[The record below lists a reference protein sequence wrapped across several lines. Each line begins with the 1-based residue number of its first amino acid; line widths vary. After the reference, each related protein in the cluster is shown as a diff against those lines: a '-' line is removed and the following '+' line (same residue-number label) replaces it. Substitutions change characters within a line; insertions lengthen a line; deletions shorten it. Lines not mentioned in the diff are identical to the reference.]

1 MTMTPAIRLR
11 ALRFGRHRHAS
22 AAADPYSTVR
32 VPLQYTR
39 NQTWTPYISSVRPPT
54 WCRSFCHV
62 VPQPD
67 LPHHLAL
74 SVLAERARDP
84 AVFFQQTQL
93 LHRNMTGFLLCTT
106 VEGSLFGGTRMCACA
121 AEQRCRVG
129 VGGISGDG
137 LYLTVVVD
145 THELVKMLRL
155 VVVLVLVLGEYLA
168 TLVHS

>member
-1 MTMTPAIRLR
+1 MPAQQQTPTVQYAY
-11 ALRFGRHRHAS
+11 
-22 AAADPYSTVR
+22 PYSTPGFR
-32 VPLQYTR
+32 LGPPTFR
-39 NQTWTPYISSVRPPT
+39 AFDPPT

-74 SVLAERARDP
+74 PVLAERARYP
-84 AVFFQQTQL
+84 AEMFLKNPARQEVVWHL
-93 LHRNMTGFLLCTT
+93 LLS
-106 VEGSLFGGTRMCACA
+106 GSFRVCVCLAK
-121 AEQRCRVG
+121 QRCSVG

-155 VVVLVLVLGEYLA
+155 VVVLVLLLIG
-168 TLVHS
+168 S